1 MPIAFI
7 CSILLIS
14 SYEMIH
20 WGRSTMSEV
29 PSLAFL
35 MIASYYFL
43 RWSNDRIDILCWLAF
58 FFAGL
63 GFYCRVNSAGILPT
77 WFLYLILQKRWKK
90 LFSIHLIF
98 PSFIY
103 LMNGYFW
110 TKFAG
115 QFAKN
120 EIPKN
125 LAHRLTSYATVE
137 NLTVW
142 LKALP
147 DMIGSL
153 TLIFSLVCLIF
164 LVIRKEK
171 EFAAFWSSWFISYY
185 FFQVMLAIH
194 FEARYFFYAIPP
206 VFAFLAGVYFIE
218 KSRLF
223 LTFGFIC
230 FFVISLE

>member
-1 MPIAFI
+1 MKVFKDSKMIFVFFSAAIIFLAFLIGLHNISESGVQWAEDGSRYLNNGAMIRDYLLSGSLLEPYEFAKRNYIQYPGFSVPYHPPGYAFLLGIWFILFGMSYETGRLFIALMLGLIGVYFFKILNFPKVSMPIAFI

-103 LMNGYFW
+103 LV
-110 TKFAG
+110 
-115 QFAKN
+115 
-120 EIPKN
+120 
-125 LAHRLTSYATVE
+125 L
-137 NLTVW
+137 
-142 LKALP
+142 
-147 DMIGSL
+147 
-153 TLIFSLVCLIF
+153 
-164 LVIRKEK
+164 
-171 EFAAFWSSWFISYY
+171 
-185 FFQVMLAIH
+185 
-194 FEARYFFYAIPP
+194 
-206 VFAFLAGVYFIE
+206 
-218 KSRLF
+218 
-223 LTFGFIC
+223 
-230 FFVISLE
+230 